1 MWRIEYACAVSSI
14 CRSAAHARQFTAAT
28 ARHEVDERGGR
39 DQRDDERKRDGAPLR
54 LRLACR
60 GLFVEETAGLVAL
73 EVLHLQCLWL

>member
-1 MWRIEYACAVSSI
+1 MA
-14 CRSAAHARQFTAAT
+14 

-39 DQRDDERKRDGAPLR
+39 DQRDDDRKRDGASLG

-73 EVLHLQCLWL
+73 QVLHFIVCGCNFTHVNYTLVIRVVVK

>member
-1 MWRIEYACAVSSI
+1 MHQASLQVGSL
-14 CRSAAHARQFTAAT
+14 T

-39 DQRDDERKRDGAPLR
+39 DQRNNDRKRYSASLG